1 MRFHEMLVLGLI
13 VSTFVS
19 FGVVLAATCW
29 YCRGAGTALRR
40 DAGRNA
46 NYPSG
51 AGLITDDD

>member
-1 MRFHEMLVLGLI
+1 MQFHEMLVLGLI
-13 VSTFVS
+13 VSTFLS

-40 DAGRNA
+40 DA
-46 NYPSG
+46 NYPSS

>member
-1 MRFHEMLVLGLI
+1 

-29 YCRGAGTALRR
+29 YCRGAGTAFRR

-51 AGLITDDD
+51 ADLITDDD